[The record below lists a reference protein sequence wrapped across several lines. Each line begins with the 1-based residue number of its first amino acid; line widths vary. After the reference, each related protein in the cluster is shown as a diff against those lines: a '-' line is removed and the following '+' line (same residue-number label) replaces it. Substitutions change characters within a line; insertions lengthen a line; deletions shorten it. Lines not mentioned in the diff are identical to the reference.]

1 MIEIS
6 NLELIGRLLL
16 SLVLGS
22 IIGWER
28 EVVRMPAGLR
38 TYMLVTMGS
47 ALFTMVSFLVVSQG
61 EKVDITRIA
70 SGIITGI
77 GFLGAGAIIRSGEN
91 VRGLSTA
98 ASIWTAAAIGMAVGF
113 GYYFLSVVA
122 TILTLIVLLMSALE
136 RKWVKDKK

>member
-1 MIEIS
+1 MDIS

-16 SLVLGS
+16 SLLLGS

-47 ALFTMVSFLVVSQG
+47 ALFTIVSFLIVDMSNL
-61 EKVDITRIA
+61 VDISRIA
-70 SGIITGI
+70 AGIITGI
-77 GFLGAGAIIRSGEN
+77 GFLGAGAIMRSGEN

-113 GYYFLSVVA
+113 GYYLLSIVA
-122 TILTLIVLLMSALE
+122 TFLTLMVLLMSALE

>member
-1 MIEIS
+1 MDIS
-6 NLELIGRLLL
+6 NLELVGRLLL
-16 SLVLGS
+16 SLLLGS

-47 ALFTMVSFLVVSQG
+47 ALFTIVSFLVADKSNL
-61 EKVDITRIA
+61 VDISRIA
-70 SGIITGI
+70 AGIITGI
-77 GFLGAGAIIRSGEN
+77 GFLGAGAIMRSGEN

-113 GYYFLSVVA
+113 GYYLLSIIA
-122 TILTLIVLLMSALE
+122 TFLTLMVLLMSALE

>member
-1 MIEIS
+1 MDIS
-6 NLELIGRLLL
+6 NLELVGRLLL

-47 ALFTMVSFLVVSQG
+47 ALFTMVSFLVVKQG
-61 EKVDITRIA
+61 EAVDITRIA
-70 SGIITGI
+70 AGVITGI

-113 GYYFLSVVA
+113 GYYLLSVVA

-136 RKWVKDKK
+136 RRWVKDKK

>member
-1 MIEIS
+1 MDIS

-16 SLVLGS
+16 ALVLGS

-47 ALFTMVSFLVVSQG
+47 TLFTIVSFLIGKWGGV
-61 EKVDITRIA
+61 VDISRIA

-77 GFLGAGAIIRSGEN
+77 GFLGAGAIMRSGEN

-113 GYYFLSVVA
+113 GYYLLAIVA
-122 TILTLIVLLMSALE
+122 TFLTLMVLLMSALE
-136 RKWVKDKK
+136 RKWVKNKK

>member
-1 MIEIS
+1 MDIS
-6 NLELIGRLLL
+6 NLELVGRLLL

-47 ALFTMVSFLVVSQG
+47 ALFTMVSFLVVKQG
-61 EKVDITRIA
+61 EAVDITRIA
-70 SGIITGI
+70 AGVITGI

-113 GYYFLSVVA
+113 GYYLLSVVA

>member
-1 MIEIS
+1 MDIS

-16 SLVLGS
+16 SLLLGS

-47 ALFTMVSFLVVSQG
+47 ALFTIVSFLIADMSNL
-61 EKVDITRIA
+61 VDISRIA
-70 SGIITGI
+70 AGIITGI
-77 GFLGAGAIIRSGEN
+77 GFLGAGAIMRSGEN

-113 GYYFLSVVA
+113 GYYLLSIVA
-122 TILTLIVLLMSALE
+122 TFLTLMVLLMSALE

>member
-1 MIEIS
+1 MDIS

-47 ALFTMVSFLVVSQG
+47 TLFTVVSFLVVKQG
-61 EKVDITRIA
+61 EMVDITRIA
-70 SGIITGI
+70 AGIITGI

-98 ASIWTAAAIGMAVGF
+98 ASIWTAAAIGMTVGF
-113 GYYFLSVVA
+113 GYYLLSVVA